1 MFRSTTVTWYA
12 AVNLPRARHTGPV
25 TRIVAGSAG
34 GRRLTVPPKGTR
46 PTSERV
52 REALFGALEAVFDFD
67 GLHVLDLY
75 AGSGAL
81 GFEALS
87 RGASVVTFIESDRRA
102 VEVLRANASAL
113 GLAGAR
119 VVGGPVES
127 VVAGEPDH
135 GYDIVLADPPYAL
148 SNAALGGV
156 LGNLVRRGWLAPDAL
171 VVLERAARDG
181 EPDWPEGLRPTRS
194 RRYGDTALYWAEP
207 SSE

>member
-1 MFRSTTVTWYA
+1 M
-12 AVNLPRARHTGPV
+12 
-25 TRIVAGSAG
+25 
-34 GRRLTVPPKGTR
+34 PPKGTR

-52 REALFGALEAVFDFD
+52 REALFAALEAVFEFD

-102 VEVLRANASAL
+102 VDVLRANASAL
-113 GLAGAR
+113 GLPGAT

-127 VVAGEPDH
+127 VLAADPDR
-135 GYDIVLADPPYAL
+135 GYDIVLIDPPYAL

-156 LGNLVRRGWLAPDAL
+156 LGNLARRGWLAPDAL
-171 VVLERAARDG
+171 VVVERAARDG
-181 EPDWPEGLRPTRS
+181 EPDWPDGLRPTRS
-194 RRYGDTALYWAEP
+194 RRYGDTALYWAEEVGHEP